1 MKKAAAFLVPLLLS
15 LPLASCVEKGDI
27 FLGTWTIPESGIGT
41 MKDEY
46 EGTLK
51 VTLSDEEN
59 GNFLS
64 WNGSYYLLELSLVD
78 QGETALPC
86 SLDGFLSGTMQGLL
100 TIGESRY
107 RTSVALL
114 TYNGVD
120 AISFMGPSAGSEPL
134 FVFTKGGVAV
144 ASEALLPSP
153 SSASEG
159 EALSSSIPEAKSE

>member
-1 MKKAAAFLVPLLLS
+1 MKKAAFLVPLLLS
-15 LPLASCVEKGDI
+15 LSLASCVEKPDI
-27 FLGTWTIPESGIGT
+27 LLGTWTIPESGIGT
-41 MKDEY
+41 MKDEF

-51 VTLSDEEN
+51 VSLSDEEN

-64 WNGSYYLLELSLVD
+64 WNGSHYLLELSLVD
-78 QGETALPC
+78 QGGNPLSC

-120 AISFMGPSAGSEPL
+120 ALSFMGPSAGAEPL
-134 FVFTKGGVAV
+134 FVFTKGGVPV
-144 ASEALLPSP
+144 TSEAHLPS
-153 SSASEG
+153 STSASEG
-159 EALSSSIPEAKSE
+159 ASFSSSLPEGK

>member
-1 MKKAAAFLVPLLLS
+1 MKKIAFLVPLLLS
-15 LPLASCVEKGDI
+15 LSLVSCVEKADI
-27 FLGTWTIPESGIGT
+27 LLGTWTIPESGIGT
-41 MKDEY
+41 KKDDF

-51 VTLSDEEN
+51 VAQSDEEN
-59 GNFLS
+59 GNFLN
-64 WNGSYYLLELSLVD
+64 WNGNYYLLELSLVD
-78 QGETALPC
+78 QGGNPLAC

-107 RTSVALL
+107 RTTIAIL

-120 AISFMGPSAGSEPL
+120 ALSFMGPSAGSEPL

-144 ASEALLPSP
+144 ASEALLPSS

>member
-1 MKKAAAFLVPLLLS
+1 MKKAAFLVPLLLS
-15 LPLASCVEKGDI
+15 LSLTSCVEKPDI
-27 FLGTWTIPESGIGT
+27 LLGTWTIPESGIGT
-41 MKDEY
+41 MKDEF

-51 VTLSDEEN
+51 VSLSDEEN

-64 WNGSYYLLELSLVD
+64 WNGSYYLLELSLSD
-78 QGETALPC
+78 QGETPLPC

-120 AISFMGPSAGSEPL
+120 ALSFIGPSAGAEPL
-134 FVFTKGGVAV
+134 FVFTKGGVPV
-144 ASEALLPSP
+144 TSEAHLPSS

-159 EALSSSIPEAKSE
+159 ASFSSSLPEGK